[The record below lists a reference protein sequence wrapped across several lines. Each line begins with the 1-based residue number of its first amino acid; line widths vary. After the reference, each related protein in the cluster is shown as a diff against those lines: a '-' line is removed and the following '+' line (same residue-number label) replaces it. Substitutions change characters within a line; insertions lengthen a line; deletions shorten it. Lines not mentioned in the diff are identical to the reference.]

1 MTKST
6 IGLFLL
12 ATTFLSSPAEADTA
26 INEFSNSLTQS
37 YKELTELQKAER
49 IDDTLAE
56 SNVQNVLF
64 EKLRPQNMINY
75 EYYGGAIYN
84 TKNCSA
90 TDIAADFVNNSASS
104 FFGEAYGG
112 AIYNSG
118 EINSITGNFKENF
131 VYADS
136 SSGKGGAIFNSGEIG
151 TISASFIGN
160 YIERPTIMLGLSDG
174 GAISNSGNIREIT
187 GEFIGNHSSYDA
199 GAIQNDGTIENI
211 SADFIGNYASLYGG
225 AIRNYLATIKS
236 LSGKFKNNYSEETM
250 GGAIYNHGIITNI
263 TADFIGNHAK
273 GEGGAIV
280 NDNMGG
286 GTSIFY
292 NISSITGKFKDN
304 YVDGKNAKGGAIYNQ
319 ASLKV
324 IINSEF
330 KNNYAEASNS
340 FAQGGAIHNESV
352 IKEIVN
358 SSFTEN
364 WVSGND
370 ESQGGAIYSLKDLNI
385 SADAGKSL
393 FSGNYVRIGEE
404 KKSNAIY
411 MAGTEGDEIELGLKT
426 QNKGSVSFDD
436 GINGKHYN
444 LKITGDGSGIVR
456 FNNTV
461 ENVTNLTL
469 SSSSV
474 TNLGLNANIQTENM
488 LIANNDTSAYRQPA
502 GTSPLIKVDIKVD
515 KAANAVNAGAI
526 RVNNDVSG
534 NYDVWVN
541 ALNPDILANIDDAC
555 VPFLFAPNDDEATL
569 SSFNVTRVI
578 GSPYLWKGKINM
590 KGDEAGSTW
599 YLYLTDVLNPNPD
612 PDPEKPDPEN
622 PDEKP
627 SGQIRPVV
635 PEIVAGAG
643 LHKAAIEQTRDM
655 AKNISGKIAAGRE
668 YCPGCGVY
676 PAEWNGRTLRN
687 SWVLTQ
693 GKTANINKPVDMDA
707 DIRGIEAG
715 FDVQNNVNN
724 TFGVFASYRKG
735 EYALSGKAERMYTS
749 YGSEIDIDSYLAG
762 LYYRYDKNMNR
773 LFAAI
778 YGGIQQAD
786 IKTDDGIKSD
796 TDGVEFGASLEAG
809 YDYNLTDTVYLTP
822 SLGVFYTQVN
832 YDDATDSVGKKAEYN
847 DLKQIELEAGVKLT
861 KAFRLDEG
869 YANVYVKPSVVQ
881 TLVDGDEVNITG
893 LGKVNTLDDETLGR
907 IELGGRYGFTDQ
919 LSAYGWA
926 NYTFGSDY
934 DATTVGLGLNYAF

>member
-1 MTKST
+1 MPPKT
-6 IGLFLL
+6 IIKFFIL
-12 ATTFLSSPAEADTA
+12 ATTFLSSPAKANTA

-37 YKELTELQKAER
+37 YKELTELPKAER

-64 EKLRPQNMINY
+64 EKLRPQNMMNY

-236 LSGKFKNNYSEETM
+236 LSGKFENNYSEETM
-250 GGAIYNHGIITNI
+250 GGAIYNHGIITKI

-292 NISSITGKFKDN
+292 NIDSITGKFKDN
-304 YVDGKNAKGGAIYNQ
+304 YVDGKNTKGGAIYNQ

-330 KNNYAEASNS
+330 KNNYAEASGS

-411 MAGTEGDEIELGLKT
+411 MAGTEGDEIELGLKA
-426 QNKGSVSFDD
+426 QNKGTVSFDD

-488 LIANNDTSAYRQPA
+488 LIANNDTSAYRQSA

-534 NYDVWVN
+534 NYNVLVN
-541 ALNPDILANIDDAC
+541 ALNPDILANIDDAY
-555 VPFLFAPNDDEATL
+555 VPFLFAPNDDETTL

-590 KGDEAGSTW
+590 KGDEPGSTW

-612 PDPEKPDPEN
+612 PDPENPDPEN
-622 PDEKP
+622 PDDKP

-687 SWVLTQ
+687 AWVLAQ

-707 DIRGIEAG
+707 DIWGIEAG
-715 FDVQNNVNN
+715 FDVQNDVNN

-735 EYALSGKAERMYTS
+735 EYDLSGKAERMYTS

-762 LYYRYDKNMNR
+762 LYYRYDKNMNW
-773 LFAAI
+773 LFATV
-778 YGGIQQAD
+778 YGGIQQTTAQ
-786 IKTDDGIKSD
+786 TDDGIAEFD
-796 TDGVEFGASLEAG
+796 TDGIEFGAGIEIGHTFALSN
-809 YDYNLTDTVYLTP
+809 DLTLDP
-822 SLGVFYTQVN
+822 GLGLYYTQIN
-832 YDDATDSVGKKAEYN
+832 FDDATDNVGKKYDWKN
-847 DLKQIELEAGVKLT
+847 VRHLEAELSVKLQ
-861 KAFRLDEG
+861 KQFEG
-869 YANVYVKPSVVQ
+869 TNVYFKPSVVQ
-881 TLVDGDEVNITG
+881 TLVDGDEVTVTN

>member
-1 MTKST
+1 MTTNKT

-599 YLYLTDVLNPNPD
+599 Y
-612 PDPEKPDPEN
+612 
-622 PDEKP
+622 
-627 SGQIRPVV
+627 
-635 PEIVAGAG
+635 
-643 LHKAAIEQTRDM
+643 
-655 AKNISGKIAAGRE
+655 
-668 YCPGCGVY
+668 
-676 PAEWNGRTLRN
+676 
-687 SWVLTQ
+687 
-693 GKTANINKPVDMDA
+693 
-707 DIRGIEAG
+707 
-715 FDVQNNVNN
+715 
-724 TFGVFASYRKG
+724 
-735 EYALSGKAERMYTS
+735 
-749 YGSEIDIDSYLAG
+749 
-762 LYYRYDKNMNR
+762 
-773 LFAAI
+773 
-778 YGGIQQAD
+778 
-786 IKTDDGIKSD
+786 
-796 TDGVEFGASLEAG
+796 
-809 YDYNLTDTVYLTP
+809 
-822 SLGVFYTQVN
+822 
-832 YDDATDSVGKKAEYN
+832 
-847 DLKQIELEAGVKLT
+847 
-861 KAFRLDEG
+861 
-869 YANVYVKPSVVQ
+869 
-881 TLVDGDEVNITG
+881 
-893 LGKVNTLDDETLGR
+893 R
-907 IELGGRYGFTDQ
+907 I
-919 LSAYGWA
+919 
-926 NYTFGSDY
+926 
-934 DATTVGLGLNYAF
+934 